1 MSSSPA
7 IIRSADVLPQPDGPT
22 KTTNSPSSTSRSISL
37 DGARAVGVD
46 LGQLVELD
54 PGHGVDSLQ
63 SRVTFPAER
72 WQRLRPAGGSR
83 APRLRYLPERR
94 GFLATLLIAPA
105 VLFIGALV
113 GAPLV
118 LAVYLSLTDATA
130 GSLGGEWVGLGNFRT
145 RSNDPIFVDAIWHTF
160 LFTAIS
166 QAIVVLC
173 AGLIAHALV
182 HAFPGRWILRFMIL
196 LPWAAPI
203 ALTAIGFVWIYDTQ
217 ASIFTWFLV
226 APAPRLDRRSTPRG
240 SARRTARWASIIF
253 VQAWRTIPFATVIFL
268 AGIASIPQEVDDAAA
283 MDGATGLKKF
293 WYVSLPLQLPIAM
306 VAILF
311 GIVFTA
317 TDMIVPYILT
327 NGGPFNSTQVLT
339 TYAFQTGI
347 NSGNTGE
354 GAAIALF
361 MLPVLAFVAILML
374 VFARRAEVT

>member
-1 MSSSPA
+1 MA
-7 IIRSADVLPQPDGPT
+7 AVA
-22 KTTNSPSSTSRSISL
+22 TS
-37 DGARAVGVD
+37 
-46 LGQLVELD
+46 
-54 PGHGVDSLQ
+54 
-63 SRVTFPAER
+63 
-72 WQRLRPAGGSR
+72 GGSR
-83 APRLRYLPERR
+83 RLRLRYLPERR
-94 GFLATLLIAPA
+94 GFLATVLIAPA
-105 VLFIGALV
+105 VLFIGVLV
-113 GAPLV
+113 AAPLG
-118 LAVYLSLTDATA
+118 LAAYLSFTDATS
-130 GSLGGEWVGLGNFRT
+130 GSLGGKWVGLGNFRDELG
-145 RSNDPIFVDAIWHTF
+145 DPIFVDAIWHTF
-160 LFTAIS
+160 LFTVIS
-166 QAIVVLC
+166 QTVVVLC

-182 HAFPGRWILRFMIL
+182 HAFPGRWILRFLIL

-203 ALTAIGFVWIYDTQ
+203 ALTAIGFLWFYDPQ
-217 ASIFTWFLV
+217 ASIFNWFLIKLHLV
-226 APAPRLDRRSTPRG
+226 DPAHLPNWLGTPKAAM
-240 SARRTARWASIIF
+240 SSIIT
-253 VQAWRTIPFATVIFL
+253 VQAWRTIPFAVVIFL

-317 TDMIVPYILT
+317 TDMVVPYILT
-327 NGGPFNSTQVLT
+327 NGGPFNSTQVVT